1 MKVETHP
8 PLCLAVVGIRRRE
21 IAVQVRD
28 RNLYTTNRQNDSEA
42 RSNSCYLYNLGCE
55 FNAPQKSVTR
65 RYFISEGTLQVPIS
79 ITNIIVLSSR

>member
-42 RSNSCYLYNLGCE
+42 LVTFTTLVVSLMVHRSQS
-55 FNAPQKSVTR
+55 R
-65 RYFISEGTLQVPIS
+65 EGIL
-79 ITNIIVLSSR
+79 

>member
-42 RSNSCYLYNLGCE
+42 LVTFTTLVVSLTLHRSQS
-55 FNAPQKSVTR
+55 R
-65 RYFISEGTLQVPIS
+65 EGIL
-79 ITNIIVLSSR
+79 